1 MTTIDMQAAPL
12 RADVTQVRRD
22 GELVEV
28 VVERSHDAFRLNDT
42 AFALWELC
50 DGATTVREMTDAVGQ
65 LFAGTET
72 ELAEDVQAALEH
84 LAEAGLITVSA
95 PDRDSP

>member
-1 MTTIDMQAAPL
+1 MASIDMESAPL

-50 DGATTVREMTDAVGQ
+50 DGATTVREMTEAVRV
-65 LFAGTET
+65 LFAGSDA
-72 ELAEDVQAALEH
+72 ELAEDVRDAVAH
-84 LAEAGLITVSA
+84 LAEAGLITVLADERDA
-95 PDRDSP
+95 P